1 MCLFFKYKPY
11 LSPMHILPPAFMCI
25 VSHAAPGSKTPFD
38 ERYNAFF
45 IDYSLTP
52 LLVQHN
58 YIDSAKNGIFKNP
71 GLDDV
76 TRMQML
82 SRASDAVSDRWG
94 YPVRMTLSRFGA
106 CGLFHI
112 CCVHCAWR
120 ISSSW
125 AVQTASCYLVEFER
139 STWLLWLIP
148 RIPTCLPAV
157 IWRTRRS
164 AGRTCTGSC

>member
-1 MCLFFKYKPY
+1 MRY
-11 LSPMHILPPAFMCI
+11 LSLTCLLYCWLTL
-25 VSHAAPGSKTPFD
+25 PGSKTPFD

-82 SRASDAVSDRWG
+82 SRASDAVSDRC
-94 YPVRMTLSRFGA
+94 VCSVGA
-106 CGLFHI
+106 
-112 CCVHCAWR
+112 VVCA
-120 ISSSW
+120 S
-125 AVQTASCYLVEFER
+125 A
-139 STWLLWLIP
+139 WL
-148 RIPTCLPAV
+148 R
-157 IWRTRRS
+157 
-164 AGRTCTGSC
+164 

>member
-1 MCLFFKYKPY
+1 
-11 LSPMHILPPAFMCI
+11 MCI
-25 VSHAAPGSKTPFD
+25 VPPATPGSKTPFD

-82 SRASDAVSDRWG
+82 SRASDAVSDRC
-94 YPVRMTLSRFGA
+94 VRSEG
-106 CGLFHI
+106 
-112 CCVHCAWR
+112 CCVFRERAAPAAVFHLYPTIAAVGAVAYSTGLCALSIYGTVWV
-120 ISSSW
+120 SSV
-125 AVQTASCYLVEFER
+125 AR
-139 STWLLWLIP
+139 SL
-148 RIPTCLPAV
+148 
-157 IWRTRRS
+157 
-164 AGRTCTGSC
+164 

>member
-1 MCLFFKYKPY
+1 MCLFFKYTPY
-11 LSPMHILPPAFMCI
+11 LSSMHILPLTFMSIVPPAT
-25 VSHAAPGSKTPFD
+25 PGSKTPFD

-82 SRASDAVSDRWG
+82 SRASDAVSDRCVCCEW
-94 YPVRMTLSRFGA
+94 
-106 CGLFHI
+106 
-112 CCVHCAWR
+112 CCVLRERAAPAAVSICNLL
-120 ISSSW
+120 SQLW
-125 AVQTASCYLVEFER
+125 AL
-139 STWLLWLIP
+139 
-148 RIPTCLPAV
+148 
-157 IWRTRRS
+157 
-164 AGRTCTGSC
+164 

>member
-1 MCLFFKYKPY
+1 MCLFFKYTPY
-11 LSPMHILPPAFMCI
+11 LSSTHILPLTFMSIVPPAT
-25 VSHAAPGSKTPFD
+25 PGSKTPFD

-82 SRASDAVSDRWG
+82 SRASDAVSDR
-94 YPVRMTLSRFGA
+94 
-106 CGLFHI
+106 
-112 CCVHCAWR
+112 CVC
-120 ISSSW
+120 S
-125 AVQTASCYLVEFER
+125 
-139 STWLLWLIP
+139 LW
-148 RIPTCLPAV
+148 V
-157 IWRTRRS
+157 
-164 AGRTCTGSC
+164 

>member
-1 MCLFFKYKPY
+1 VILLNYLVYEVYTESLVFLNVPAYKRTPY
-11 LSPMHILPPAFMCI
+11 LSPMHILPLTFMCI

-82 SRASDAVSDRWG
+82 SRASDAVSDR
-94 YPVRMTLSRFGA
+94 
-106 CGLFHI
+106 
-112 CCVHCAWR
+112 CVC
-120 ISSSW
+120 S
-125 AVQTASCYLVEFER
+125 
-139 STWLLWLIP
+139 LWE
-148 RIPTCLPAV
+148 
-157 IWRTRRS
+157 
-164 AGRTCTGSC
+164 